1 MAKQWL
7 ALQFLGVSC
16 PSCGK
21 IITVTCEPGQNQKIL
36 KDMSKIAC
44 NNCGEQIVIRLY
56 GGQRFL
62 KGG

>member
-1 MAKQWL
+1 MDKQKL

-16 PSCGK
+16 PSCSK
-21 IITVTCEPGQNQKIL
+21 IISVVCKPGQNQKIL
-36 KDMSKIAC
+36 KDMSKIVC
-44 NNCGEQIVIRLY
+44 NNCEEQIVIRLY